1 MYSKI
6 CSNFRKSRF
15 DASLVYY
22 YMVDNW
28 DDHMPDE
35 QAGLND
41 FVKFA
46 TEFRLRV
53 SENLK

>member
-1 MYSKI
+1 
-6 CSNFRKSRF
+6 
-15 DASLVYY
+15 
-22 YMVDNW
+22 MVDNW
-28 DDHMPDE
+28 EDHMPDE
-35 QAGLND
+35 QASLND